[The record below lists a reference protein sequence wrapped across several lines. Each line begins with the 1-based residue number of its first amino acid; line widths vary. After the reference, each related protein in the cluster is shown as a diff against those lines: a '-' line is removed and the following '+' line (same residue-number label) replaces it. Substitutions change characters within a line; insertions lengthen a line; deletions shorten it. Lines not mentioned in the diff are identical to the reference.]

1 MSEEP
6 EFFTY
11 TREEFLDEFVHPD
24 DRPTVEE
31 ARHPRRLHSRARRGA
46 EGDRRLRRLLA
57 PRSLTRTAFIKQM
70 PPLAHARRCMG
81 NGRDRQRIR

>member
-24 DRPTVEE
+24 DRPAQE
-31 ARHPRRLHSRARRGA
+31 RRARIGRC
-46 EGDRRLRRLLA
+46 RSA
-57 PRSLTRTAFIKQM
+57 PST
-70 PPLAHARRCMG
+70 
-81 NGRDRQRIR
+81 

>member
-24 DRPTVEE
+24 DRPCPGGGAPE
-31 ARHPRRLHSRARRGA
+31 AGAAGPRRVPDRDAQ
-46 EGDRRLRRLLA
+46 EGPA
-57 PRSLTRTAFIKQM
+57 
-70 PPLAHARRCMG
+70 
-81 NGRDRQRIR
+81 